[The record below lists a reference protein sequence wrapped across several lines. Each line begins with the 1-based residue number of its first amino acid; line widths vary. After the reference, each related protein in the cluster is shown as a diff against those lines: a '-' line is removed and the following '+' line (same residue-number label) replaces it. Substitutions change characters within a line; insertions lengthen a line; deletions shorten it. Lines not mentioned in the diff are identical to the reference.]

1 VLGLLLVVTQAH
13 FMPLSRLILI
23 QVHRQTA
30 IVAPLLDGTGFNNL
44 ISNVIFFIHR
54 INTTPAPLPAEFDL
68 MSWSLLVQHAVAVE
82 ESEDQARP
90 ISEAGRGDAQKMAE
104 HLSSSLTVNPAG
116 RLHEN

>member
-1 VLGLLLVVTQAH
+1 MRCLRLLVFGVVVVVTQAH

-23 QVHRQTA
+23 QVDWQTA
-30 IVAPLLDGTGFNNL
+30 TIAPLLEGAGFNKF
-44 ISNVIFFIHR
+44 IIF
-54 INTTPAPLPAEFDL
+54 PPLPSARSMCLQQL

-90 ISEAGRGDAQKMAE
+90 TSEAGRGDAQKMAE